1 MMLPRRFVC
10 ISSCCRSTPGSLQPK
25 AASWSRLACRL
36 QGRDV
41 GGLRSPLI
49 EATPAEVEGLRSAL
63 AAAGLPTG
71 EIVSTD

>member
-1 MMLPRRFVC
+1 LV
-10 ISSCCRSTPGSLQPK
+10 K
-25 AASWSRLACRL
+25 AGLRL

-49 EATPAEVEGLRSAL
+49 EATLAEIDGLRSAL
-63 AAAGLPTG
+63 AASGLPTG

>member
-1 MMLPRRFVC
+1 MLPRRFVC
-10 ISSCCRSTPGSLQPK
+10 ISSCCRSTPAIFATQGCILVK
-25 AASWSRLACRL
+25 AGLRL

-49 EATPAEVEGLRSAL
+49 EATLAEIDGLRSAL
-63 AAAGLPTG
+63 AAAGLPPG